1 MNGSLVQKL
10 KKKMKKNENEKEKE
24 KEKKVTC
31 LAVSNVRESSNIH
44 ISLVASDFAH
54 TSTLWYT
61 FRKLLLFIA

>member
-1 MNGSLVQKL
+1 MNGSLVQKFL
-10 KKKMKKNENEKEKE
+10 KKEKE